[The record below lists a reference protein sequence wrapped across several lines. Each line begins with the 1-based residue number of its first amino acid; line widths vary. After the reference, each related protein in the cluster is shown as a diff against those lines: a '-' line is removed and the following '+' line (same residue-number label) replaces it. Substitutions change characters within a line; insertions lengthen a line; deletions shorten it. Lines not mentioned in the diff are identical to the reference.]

1 MAKIAERGLFDQVFV
16 ADSPGMAFHGDDEAF
31 SRQGRVSYFEPVTLW
46 AALSAVTK
54 HVGFVATA
62 STTYEDP
69 FLLARKFS
77 SLDHLS
83 RAARPGTW

>member
-1 MAKIAERGLFDQVFV
+1 
-16 ADSPGMAFHGDDEAF
+16 
-31 SRQGRVSYFEPVTLW
+31 VSYFEPVTLW

-77 SLDHLS
+77 SLDHS
-83 RAARPGTW
+83 ARAARPGTW